1 VKDRDKKH
9 INLSL
14 LISHVLTIT
23 EIIFI
28 YLSVTLI
35 IYIFSHFSGIP
46 RSCDGFILLTGMF
59 LPVIIWEKVIK
70 KIPLK
75 ETGLSVPEDFIYE
88 LITAILLLLI
98 IICYNFLLP
107 YSSKINNLAFILSIP
122 FIMTCFLTSLSEEVF
137 YRGILLRKIV
147 NVTGK
152 LSGAVII
159 SIVFVFIGHRGA
171 GFTENLIWRF
181 PVSLILSYLYL
192 RKNNLFMNVTVH
204 FILNLL
210 FS

>member
-1 VKDRDKKH
+1 MTHFLKV
-9 INLSL
+9 
-14 LISHVLTIT
+14 T

-35 IYIFSHFSGIP
+35 VYIFSHFSGIC
-46 RSCDGFILLTGMF
+46 RSYDGFILLACMF
-59 LPVIIWEKVIK
+59 LPVVIWEKAIK

-75 ETGLSVPEDFIYE
+75 ETGLSMPEDFIFE

-107 YSSKINNLAFILSIP
+107 RTSPVNNLSFILSIP
-122 FIMTCFLTSLSEEVF
+122 FILTCFLTSLSEETF
-137 YRGILLRKIV
+137 YRGLLLRKIV
-147 NVTGK
+147 TVTGK
-152 LSGAVII
+152 LPGALII
-159 SIVFVFIGHRGA
+159 SIVFAFIGHRGA
-171 GFTENLIWRF
+171 EVTENLIWRF

-192 RKNNLFMNVTVH
+192 RKNNLFMAVTVH
-204 FILNLL
+204 FILNVL

>member
-1 VKDRDKKH
+1 VKEKDKKH

-14 LISHVLTIT
+14 LISHFLKVT

-28 YLSVTLI
+28 YLSVTLN
-35 IYIFSHFSGIP
+35 IYIFSHFFDIGHSY
-46 RSCDGFILLTGMF
+46 DGFILLAGMF
-59 LPVIIWEKVIK
+59 LPVIIWEKAIK

-107 YSSKINNLAFILSIP
+107 YSSEINNLAFILHIP
-122 FIMTCFLTSLSEEVF
+122 FILTCFLTSLSEEVF

-147 NVTGK
+147 TVTGK
-152 LSGAVII
+152 VSGTIII
-159 SIVFVFIGHRGA
+159 SIVFVFIDHIGA
-171 GFTENLIWRF
+171 GFTDNLIWRF
-181 PVSLILSYLYL
+181 PLSLILSYLYL
-192 RKNNLFMNVTVH
+192 RKNNLFMAVTVH